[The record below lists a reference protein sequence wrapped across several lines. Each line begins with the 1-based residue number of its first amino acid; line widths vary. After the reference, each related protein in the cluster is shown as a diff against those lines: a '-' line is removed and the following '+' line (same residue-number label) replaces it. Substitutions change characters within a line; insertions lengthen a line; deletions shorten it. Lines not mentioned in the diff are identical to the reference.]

1 MYYYSLLYIFNT
13 ALAYLFY
20 YIGDIF
26 SRIPIYWAYDVYQ
39 FAMRKS
45 IEYDD
50 ISGKKVWKEIR

>member
-1 MYYYSLLYIFNT
+1 MYYSLLYILNT
-13 ALAYLFY
+13 ILAYLFY
-20 YIGDIF
+20 YIGDIT
-26 SRIPIYWAYDVYQ
+26 SKIPIYWAYDVYQ

>member
-1 MYYYSLLYIFNT
+1 MYYYSLYILNT
-13 ALAYLFY
+13 TLAYIFY

-26 SRIPIYWAYDVYQ
+26 SKIPIYWAYDVYQ